1 MGSIIGISAAITALL
16 VILSFAQ
23 GVQDFFGERILMLAP
38 HLTLEAGVNEEIT
51 QDLKRTILEVPGVKA
66 VSPYVQFPALIQKGL
81 AAEPITVKG
90 VSWDSELELIDSAEI
105 LEAGDWRQIKLG
117 QGAVLGV
124 ELARSLGVNVGDRVV
139 LVSPYLSRALL
150 VDGLFYTGYYGID
163 GSLVMVGLEV
173 GQELLGTTGV
183 TGYGVRIDDYTRADV
198 FIGPLQDAT
207 GLWVRPW
214 YEREQGLFISMAVQ
228 RTVLVWILV
237 FTLLVSA
244 LGIMNV
250 YLFRAWAQQRS
261 VGVLR
266 ALGAS
271 PRQIG
276 ALFLI
281 QGLASGFLGG
291 CVGVLSARLAVWGLS
306 HVTIRLP
313 QIFYL
318 EKLPIAWA
326 HRDVWWVMAAAVL
339 TGAAAVLLPAR
350 RMTQVDP
357 VEVVRRAG

>member
-1 MGSIIGISAAITALL
+1 M
-16 VILSFAQ
+16 VILSFTQ
-23 GVQDFFGERILMLAP
+23 GVHDFFGERILLLAP
-38 HLTLEAGVNEEIT
+38 HLTLEAGINEQIVHDLRPEI
-51 QDLKRTILEVPGVKA
+51 LAVPGVKA

-90 VSWDSELELIDSAEI
+90 VRWDSELELINAAEL
-105 LEAGDWRQIKLG
+105 LEAGDWEQIKLG

-124 ELARSLGVNVGDRVV
+124 ELARSLGVNVGDPVI
-139 LVSPYLSRALL
+139 LVSPYRSHNLI
-150 VDGLFYTGYYGID
+150 VDGLFYTGYYGVD
-163 GSLVMVGLEV
+163 GALVMVGLEV
-173 GQELLGTTGV
+173 GQELLGAAGV
-183 TGYGVRIDDYTRADV
+183 TGYGVRVDDFTNVDD
-198 FIGPLQDAT
+198 FIGPLQEAT

-228 RTVLVWILV
+228 RTVLVWILA

-250 YLFRAWAQQRS
+250 YLFRAWSQQRS

-271 PRQIG
+271 PRQIA

-281 QGLASGFLGG
+281 QGLASGFVGG
-291 CVGVLSARLAVWGLS
+291 VVGVLSARIAVWGLS
-306 HVTIRLP
+306 QMHISLP

-318 EKLPIAWA
+318 EKLPITWA
-326 HRDVWWVMAAAVL
+326 AKDVWWVLAAAVL
-339 TGAAAVLLPAR
+339 TGAAAVVLPAH